1 MSKPAERPTS
11 TLNRTPCL
19 KHSSEKQ
26 KFYCL
31 SKGVFFAGDLAKASE
46 LGNHSKQFAD
56 DHYQSVSNM
65 GI

>member
-19 KHSSEKQ
+19 KHSSEKE

-31 SKGVFFAGDLAKASE
+31 SKRVFFAGDLAKAAE
-46 LGNHSKQFAD
+46 LGNHSKQSVD
-56 DHYQSVSNM
+56 DHS
-65 GI
+65 